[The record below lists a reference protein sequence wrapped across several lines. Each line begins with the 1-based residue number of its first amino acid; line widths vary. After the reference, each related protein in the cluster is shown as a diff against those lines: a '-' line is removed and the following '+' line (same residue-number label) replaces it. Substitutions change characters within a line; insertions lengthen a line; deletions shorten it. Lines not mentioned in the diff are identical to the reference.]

1 MPLTTPTVGCVRG
14 VMKHPAAPCPAR
26 YKHTTCG
33 VVVEASLAGRRA
45 GLQLWACGVFPG
57 TKAAPS
63 AGHGQRCA
71 SRPSSR
77 HCAADHMRRP
87 WHHAEMLHMREPFG
101 NSGIFGFLFFR
112 LGFPAL
118 TFHHPKSTDD
128 SFRDLS
134 TYPQTRLGATSW
146 AMRLITFL
154 PASRSAER

>member
-1 MPLTTPTVGCVRG
+1 MPLTTPTVGCVRS

-101 NSGIFGFLFFR
+101 IHEAFWLPVFR
-112 LGFPAL
+112 YRVPRSNLLPSEIHK
-118 TFHHPKSTDD
+118 TFHPQ
-128 SFRDLS
+128 DLS
-134 TYPQTRLGATSW
+134 THLLTDWGQHHGLCS
-146 AMRLITFL
+146 
-154 PASRSAER
+154 